1 MIPGPNL
8 RQTQMNPVDRIF
20 TQKSMPQCPVPKP
33 PELVIIGIVQVG
45 RQKAERPSD
54 PTSALREVQVSEQV
68 NW

>member
-1 MIPGPNL
+1 
-8 RQTQMNPVDRIF
+8 MNPVDRIN
-20 TQKSMPQCPVPKP
+20 TEVNAQSRSLQNT
-33 PELVIIGIVQVG
+33 LIIIGIVQVG